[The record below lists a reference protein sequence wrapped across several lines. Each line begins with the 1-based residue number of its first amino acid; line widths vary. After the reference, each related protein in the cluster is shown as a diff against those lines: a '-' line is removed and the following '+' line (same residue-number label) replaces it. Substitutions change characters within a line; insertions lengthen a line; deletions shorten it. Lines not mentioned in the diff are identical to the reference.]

1 MVDNSVEI
9 VLVASQLADYQEILQ
24 QTHHL
29 VNFPLTFRTILTWSE
44 LALLDNLPD
53 NTEQLLSIY
62 LIDQTIWQNQTA
74 TELSQVSDHLS
85 PHPVILITNP
95 VSDITNDSP
104 VNSLDICQLNI
115 TDTFTKEEL
124 TPEYLGRYCRLTLR
138 IHQQFQKKL
147 AENLFQQNATNLT
160 QLDLQTLT
168 HHTIPP
174 VDDLEQAYDNLL
186 TAGAIA
192 DETGLILR
200 VNQQFCEL
208 VGYSPE
214 ELINTPWPQLTYP
227 PDLVLQKTYNQNII
241 AGVISSYTMKK
252 RYVHKKGHLVWAN
265 VQVALYHKVDGQK
278 MFMMKVLDEI
288 KEYSDNRMKLID
300 PPPAVNTAFP
310 HNLPDLI
317 ARFDRE
323 FRHIY
328 VSDVITDITGL
339 PPEAFIGKTN
349 RDLGLIDDLVKFWD
363 DHLTAVFTS
372 GKPRMIEFIFDTP
385 HLGKRNFEGHL
396 FPEFDS
402 NYQVNTVLCITHD
415 VTHYKLALVQ
425 LQKNQ
430 VLLDRITNNC
440 PYIIYLYDLIEN
452 THFYINEKITNI
464 LGYDIETV
472 KSLGREFFL
481 QNLHPDDQRTFLDI
495 PRRFKKNL
503 TNQVLENDYRL
514 RHANGTWRWL
524 RSYDVVFKRDE
535 AGNIQQIL
543 CSTTDI
549 TYHKL
554 IENQLWESESRL
566 YVIIANTSD
575 SILIVDKIGKI
586 KFANSAATRLFN
598 LPLDELLDS
607 DFGMPIVVGQT
618 AEVNIIQGK
627 NQLALGE
634 MSIAMTE
641 WQGEEVYIVS
651 LRDITERRQAEDAL
665 RESEERFRQLAD
677 NIQDVFWLFSSEEQ
691 ELLYISP
698 AYEKIWGRS
707 HQSLTKGKN
716 FWQNWLKHIYPI
728 DRELLMSAYRQ
739 QRQGIPT
746 HREYRIIRPDGT
758 IRWIY
763 DRAFVINNERG
774 EIERVAGIAE
784 DITERKKIELE
795 LNHYRSHLEELVNQ
809 RTALLQQEIQER
821 QKAEDAIRFQ
831 ARLLDVV
838 ENAVIAFDNDGKII
852 YWNRYATQMYGWT
865 AEEAIG
871 QNAMALLPAEETKAQ
886 ANKIFGQFPSG
897 VTWSG
902 EFLVQDRHGHSFP
915 IMTTDSPIYNEN
927 GESMGTVAISFDISE
942 QKQVM
947 LAMEKANAELGIAV
961 EEQNQNLAEAIGKL
975 QEEIIKR
982 KDQEQKLRIITDSLP
997 VCISYVDKTL
1007 HYQFANKTYEDWF
1020 GLKKEEIL
1028 GKYLRDVIGDIAYQ
1042 TVLPHLEKVFRG
1054 EKVSYETHVTYLYG
1068 ENRYIIA
1075 NLVPDV
1081 NPEDHQ
1087 VRGYYAMITDISDR
1101 KRTEEALKE
1110 SEQLFRAIFEQAAV
1124 GISQSTLSGELV
1136 KINQGLCDIIGYK
1149 KEEVIKMTY
1158 RQFTH
1163 PDDLVKQERY
1173 IQQIISG
1180 KISSYAMEK
1189 RYLCANGQI
1198 KWVNLTGSGVRNS
1211 EGQTLYL
1218 ISVVV
1223 DIQELKQV
1231 ESILRQQIQQERILS
1246 QIAQHIRQS
1255 LKIDEI
1261 LNTTV
1266 QEIRYILQS
1275 DRVFILQFEADNTM
1289 QITHE
1294 SVIPQWSCGVGTVF
1308 TNEEFSHF
1316 YHTDQSYRYSQPV
1329 VIKDATVDPIP
1340 AGLEKYL
1347 ATAKVK
1353 SSIFMPIWQ
1362 QDQIWGLLTV
1372 DYCYEV
1378 HPWEKWEI
1386 NLLKRLATQVG
1397 IAIQQAQ
1404 LYTQLRKELHDRRKV
1419 QSELEKAKELAD
1431 AANQAKS
1438 LFLANM
1444 SHELRTPLNAILGF
1458 SQLLQ
1463 RQDNL
1468 TVKQGE
1474 YLQIISR
1481 AGEHLLTLINDILD
1495 LSKIE
1500 AGQISL
1506 AENYF
1511 DLWQMLSS
1519 LQEMLQLK
1527 AASKELPL
1535 HFTID
1540 ANLPQY
1546 VRADEGKLRQVLI
1559 NLLSNA
1565 VKFTVKGEVSLD
1577 VKLCEREESSQS
1589 SQLDE
1594 KRRIKFTVSDTGP
1607 GISQAELDSLFDPF
1621 VQTETGRRS
1630 QQGSGLGLAISRH
1643 FARLMG
1649 GEINVESEVNQGSVF
1664 TFSLPIEILN
1674 RQIPIPDICPREV
1687 IGLAPNQSIYRIL
1700 VVDDDWTA
1708 RKLLINILE
1717 PLGFLVEEA
1726 TNGQEAVNLWQSWQP
1741 HLILM
1746 DMRMPV
1752 MGGYQAVQIIRNSL
1766 AGQETTIIALTAH
1779 SFASERHTI
1788 LAGGCDDFITKPF
1801 LASVLLEKIAHF
1813 LGIEYIYAEVSNQE
1827 NTQYS
1832 LNQKFNKPELLPEDF
1847 AIMPE
1852 NWWYKLQQ
1860 AALSAR
1866 ERRLRELLTEISP
1879 TGSLLKEKIEWYINH
1894 LYFEQIV
1901 DFTRSYTHT

>member
-1 MVDNSVEI
+1 MIDNSVEI
-9 VLVASQLADYQEILQ
+9 VLVTSQPEDYQDLLQETQHLLDFSPIFHSVVTWSQLE
-24 QTHHL
+24 
-29 VNFPLTFRTILTWSE
+29 
-44 LALLDNLPD
+44 LLDLELLNNIPD
-53 NTEQLLSIY
+53 NTTKSLPLIYLVDQAICQNQAPEQLQQFS
-62 LIDQTIWQNQTA
+62 DQA
-74 TELSQVSDHLS
+74 D
-85 PHPVILITNP
+85 PHPVIFITNTP
-95 VSDITNDSP
+95 ENILDFSP
-104 VNSLDICQLNI
+104 LTI

-124 TPEYLGRYCRLTLR
+124 TPQSLAHCLRLTVNMMR
-138 IHQQFQKKL
+138 QFQQKL
-147 AENLFQQNATNLT
+147 DKVEHQLKASID
-160 QLDLQTLT
+160 QLDHRNFIKQNCLS
-168 HHTIPP
+168 
-174 VDDLEQAYDNLL
+174 DKDLEQIYNNLN
-186 TAGAIA
+186 TAGSMA
-192 DETGLILR
+192 DETGHILR
-200 VNQQFCEL
+200 ANQKFCEL
-208 VGYSPE
+208 VGYSE
-214 ELINTPWPQLTYP
+214 QELMNISWPQITYL
-227 PDLVLQKTYNQNII
+227 PDLVLQKIYNQNII

-252 RYVHKKGHLVWAN
+252 RYVHKNSYLVRAN
-265 VQVALYHKVDGQK
+265 LQVSLYHRADGQK
-278 MFMMKVLDEI
+278 IFMMKILDEVA
-288 KEYSDNRMKLID
+288 EYPHTNTKLID
-300 PPPAVNTAFP
+300 PPPAVNNTFT
-310 HNLPDLI
+310 HNLPDLVT
-317 ARFDRE
+317 RFDKE
-323 FRHIY
+323 FRYIY

-349 RDLGLIDDLVKFWD
+349 QDLGLIDDVVKFWD
-363 DHLTAVFTS
+363 DCLTSIFTS
-372 GKPRMIEFIFDTP
+372 GKPQMIEFTFDTP

-396 FPEFDS
+396 FPEFDA
-402 NYQVNTVLCITHD
+402 NYQVNTAICITHD
-415 VTHYKLALVQ
+415 VTYYKSALVQ

-430 VLLDRITNNC
+430 VLLDRIANNS
-440 PYIIYLYDLIEN
+440 PYIIYLYNLEEN
-452 THFYINEKITNI
+452 THFYINQKITNI
-464 LGYDIETV
+464 LGYDMETV
-472 KSLGREFFL
+472 RNLGREFFL
-481 QNLHPDDQRTFLDI
+481 QNIHPDDQQAFLDI
-495 PRRFKKNL
+495 PHRFKKNL
-503 TNQVLENDYRL
+503 TNQVLEYDYRL

-524 RSYDVVFKRDE
+524 RSYDVVFQRDT

-566 YVIIANTSD
+566 HVIIANTSD
-575 SILIVDKIGKI
+575 SILIVDKVGKI
-586 KFANSAATRLFN
+586 KFANSAASSLFN

-607 DFGMPIVVGQT
+607 DFGMPILVGQT
-618 AEVNIIQGK
+618 AEVNIMQSK
-627 NQLALGE
+627 NKLALGE
-634 MSIAMTE
+634 MSIAVTE

-651 LRDITERRQAEDAL
+651 LRDITERRQAEEAL
-665 RESEERFRQLAD
+665 RDSEERFRQLAD

-707 HQSLTKGKN
+707 LDQLTKGKN
-716 FWQNWLKHIYPI
+716 SWQNWLKYVYPI

-774 EIERVAGIAE
+774 EIERIAGIAE

-809 RTALLQQEIQER
+809 RTALLQQEIKER

-838 ENAVIAFDNDGKII
+838 ENAVVAFDNDGKII
-852 YWNRYATQMYGWT
+852 YWNRFATKMYGWT

-871 QNAMALLPAEETKAQ
+871 QNAIFLLAAESVKKEAKA
-886 ANKIFGQFPSG
+886 AFSQFPNG

-902 EFLVQDRHGHSFP
+902 EFLVQDRHGRTFP
-915 IMTTDSPIYNEN
+915 VITTDSPIYNEN
-927 GESMGTVAISFDISE
+927 GESMGTVAISFDITE

-947 LAMEKANAELGIAV
+947 LAMEKANAELGITV
-961 EEQNQNLAEAIGKL
+961 EAQNQNLAEAIGKL
-975 QEEIIKR
+975 QTEIIKR

-1007 HYQFANKTYEDWF
+1007 HYQFVNKTYETWF
-1020 GLKKEEIL
+1020 GLKKEEML
-1028 GKYLRDVIGDIAYQ
+1028 GKFIRDIIGEIAYQ
-1042 TVLPHLEKVFRG
+1042 NVLDHLDKIFQG
-1054 EKVSYETHVTYLYG
+1054 EKISYEKLVPYLHG
-1068 ENRYIIA
+1068 ESRYVIA

-1081 NPEDHQ
+1081 NPEDQQ

-1101 KRTEEALKE
+1101 KRTEEALKD

-1124 GISQSTLSGELV
+1124 GIAQSNLSGELV
-1136 KINQGLCDIIGYK
+1136 KVNQGLCDMLGYK
-1149 KEEVIKMTY
+1149 QEYLLKKTY

-1163 PDDLVKQERY
+1163 PDDLVRQEKY
-1173 IQQIISG
+1173 IQQIING
-1180 KISSYAMEK
+1180 KISSYSMEK
-1189 RYLCANGQI
+1189 RYLCENGQI
-1198 KWVNLTGSGVRNS
+1198 KWVNLTGSGVRNG
-1211 EGQTLYL
+1211 EGETLYL

-1275 DRVFILQFEADNTM
+1275 DRVFILQFQPNNTM

-1294 SVIPQWSCGVGTVF
+1294 SVVPQWSCGIGTVF
-1308 TNEEFSHF
+1308 MNEEFSHF
-1316 YHTDQSYRYSQPV
+1316 YNTDQSYRYSQPI
-1329 VIKDATVDPIP
+1329 VIKDATVENIP
-1340 AGLEKYL
+1340 NGLEKYL
-1347 ATAKVK
+1347 ALAKVK

-1362 QDQIWGLLTV
+1362 RDQIWGLLTV
-1372 DYCYEV
+1372 DFCDQL

-1431 AANQAKS
+1431 TANQAKS

-1468 TVKQGE
+1468 TTKQGE
-1474 YLQIISR
+1474 HLQIISR

-1511 DLWQMLSS
+1511 NLWQMLSS

-1527 AASKELPL
+1527 ASSKELPL

-1565 VKFTVKGEVSLD
+1565 VKFTMKGEVSLD
-1577 VKLCEREESSQS
+1577 VKLSQPVNIS
-1589 SQLDE
+1589 KPSPGDE
-1594 KRRIKFTVSDTGP
+1594 KRQMTFTISDTGP
-1607 GISQAELDSLFDPF
+1607 GISQEELDGLFDPF

-1649 GEINVESEVNQGSVF
+1649 GEISVHSQVNHGSIF

-1674 RQIPIPDICPREV
+1674 RQIPIPDISQREV
-1687 IGLAPNQSIYRIL
+1687 ISLAPNQAQYRIL

-1717 PLGFLVEEA
+1717 PLGFLVQEA

-1752 MGGYQAVQIIRNSL
+1752 MGGYQAVRIIRNSL

-1779 SFASERHTI
+1779 SFASERNTI
-1788 LAGGCDDFITKPF
+1788 LEGGCDDFITKPF
-1801 LASVLLEKIAHF
+1801 LTSVLLEKIAHF
-1813 LGIEYIYAEVSNQE
+1813 LGVEYIYTEVSSQE
-1827 NTQYS
+1827 NSQYS
-1832 LNQKFNKPELLPEDF
+1832 LSQKFNKPELLPEDF
-1847 AIMPE
+1847 TLMPE

-1866 ERRLRELLTEISP
+1866 ERRLGELLTEIPP
-1879 TGSLLKEKIEWYINH
+1879 TASQLKDKLEWYINH

-1901 DFTRSYTHT
+1901 NFTRSSNHN